1 MKTLKDLFDHLKNN
15 NISCFPSKKPGVIC
29 ITGKHKKLLRKV
41 SEIDEKGYEIW
52 DSFYNNRWTTF
63 IKNPEIPF

>member
-15 NISCFPSKKPGVIC
+15 NISFFSSKKPGVIC

-41 SEIDEKGYEIW
+41 SE
-52 DSFYNNRWTTF
+52 
-63 IKNPEIPF
+63 